1 MGRACAT
8 HDCTHTGASTRDSQR
23 GRDGWEGGRE
33 VLAQEDLDAVRDQ
46 RCPVPAQPL
55 WVMVLGLPWVQRDLE
70 VEGPI
75 QNLLNDPVW
84 PLLFSSVRGLL
95 LQEDGFQEWGSV
107 PVLMGSLLSALTV
120 TQDISDLP
128 LQHGG
133 QETSLS
139 SVLSPYLLWH
149 WDDRD
154 SPQYR
159 NSIGNFIH
167 SIFPE
172 LWSHFMKS

>member
-1 MGRACAT
+1 
-8 HDCTHTGASTRDSQR
+8 
-23 GRDGWEGGRE
+23 
-33 VLAQEDLDAVRDQ
+33 
-46 RCPVPAQPL
+46 
-55 WVMVLGLPWVQRDLE
+55 MVLGLPWVQRDLE

-139 SVLSPYLLWH
+139 SVLSPYLL
-149 WDDRD
+149 
-154 SPQYR
+154 
-159 NSIGNFIH
+159 
-167 SIFPE
+167 
-172 LWSHFMKS
+172 